1 MILLSGL
8 VEPEVEQPCP
18 NIQNATNETT
28 LASRAM
34 ENSEFNNLTF
44 LYWSFAG
51 ITLPIGIYI
60 YYLYAS
66 EHTEKIKALN
76 GIDDSSNSEN
86 VTFAYK
92 EKFRRVRGYA
102 VVLVMFMFGFG
113 LKMRQ

>member
-18 NIQNATNETT
+18 NIEMNNTNIN
-28 LASRAM
+28 SRAIV

-66 EHTEKIKALN
+66 EHIEKIKALN
-76 GIDDSSNSEN
+76 GIADSSDPDLI
-86 VTFAYK
+86 TFAYK
-92 EKFRRVRGYA
+92 EKFTRVRGYA
-102 VVLVMFMFGFG
+102 AVLIIFMFGFG
-113 LKMRQ
+113 FNMA